1 MISGMPKS
9 LSETWL
15 DPILFN
21 INIIKFQETNISGL
35 PQFVVDPFRLIR
47 IFLSFKTYI
56 RNFVSFRPAV
66 LTHRLI

>member
-9 LSETWL
+9 LSQTWL

-21 INIIKFQETNISGL
+21 FNIIKFHGTNISGL
-35 PQFVVDPFRLIR
+35 PQFVVNPFRQIG
-47 IFLSFKTYI
+47 IFLSFKAYI